1 MMIVES
7 ILDWFRAAKPNPTPK
22 DVMVQIGCH
31 FEEVSEMADAIND
44 AELSSEANSC
54 AIFFKNSSAQYA
66 KKAVADF
73 QQLELLD
80 ALCDQ
85 IVTALGVG
93 YMMGFDMVH
102 ALKEVNASNHSK
114 FENGKP
120 IFNEQGKIMKG
131 EYYFK
136 PNLVPYLKRKSK

>member
-1 MMIVES
+1 MIVES
-7 ILDWFRAAKPNPTPK
+7 ILDWFRVAKPNPTPK

-44 AELSSEANSC
+44 AKLSFEANGG
-54 AIFFKNSSAQYA
+54 AIFFKKTNSQYA
-66 KKAVADF
+66 EKEIAGF
-73 QQLELLD
+73 NNLELLD